1 MNEINIKKVV
11 ESIPECN
18 CSKANIDRGLELFS
32 EAYATRKELIEQ
44 SLKREKTLVRL

>member
-18 CSKANIDRGLELFS
+18 YSKTNIDRGLELFS
-32 EAYATRKELIEQ
+32 EAYAIRKELIEQ
-44 SLKREKTLVRL
+44 SFKRKKSLDRL

>member
-18 CSKANIDRGLELFS
+18 YSKTSIDCGLKLFS

-44 SLKREKTLVRL
+44 SLKRKKSLDRL

>member
-18 CSKANIDRGLELFS
+18 YSKTSIDCGLELFS

-44 SLKREKTLVRL
+44 SLKRKKSLDRL

>member
-18 CSKANIDRGLELFS
+18 YSKSDIDCGIELFS
-32 EAYATRKELIEQ
+32 KTYATRKELIEQ
-44 SLKREKTLVRL
+44 SIKREKTLVRL